1 MGNGL
6 SPGARF
12 RRCARRD
19 AEPRQSRMLIYELE
33 CTTGLVTPS
42 WASTGA
48 RVKGS
53 GNDAKLFDVSGA
65 GEKAYRVAIK

>member
-1 MGNGL
+1 V
-6 SPGARF
+6 PVE
-12 RRCARRD
+12 D
-19 AEPRQSRMLIYELE
+19 AFFAGFGTQEGLIYELE

-48 RVKGS
+48 KVKGI
-53 GNDAKLFDVSGA
+53 GNDAKLFDPSGP